1 MSTFYTIYS
10 VELDGRAY
18 VGATCLPLAERLA
31 LHRCVPTRQ
40 AVSGAYALL
49 HGGGTVSVL
58 ETGTYENVDHRDA
71 RELHWI
77 SQKRAEGLE
86 LTNVRTPGNWRRFA
100 SNEAYMRHRIECEC
114 CGRVVSRR
122 NFAVHRRS
130 KVCMASHAQT
140 HDHVDT
146 PGTVELENDT
156 VMTEATEDAADTLV
170 AMEE

>member
-1 MSTFYTIYS
+1 M
-10 VELDGRAY
+10 
-18 VGATCLPLAERLA
+18 PLAERLA

-58 ETGTYENVDHRDA
+58 ETNHFQGVDHRNA
-71 RELHWI
+71 RELYWI
-77 SQKRAEGLE
+77 NQKRAQGLE
-86 LTNVRTPGNWRRFA
+86 MTNIRKPGNWRRFP

-130 KVCMASHAQT
+130 KVCMASHAQAQE
-140 HDHVDT
+140 DVDT

-156 VMTEATEDAADTLV
+156 VMTEATEDAADSLV
-170 AMEE
+170 SMEE

>member
-31 LHRCVPTRQ
+31 LHKCVPTRQ

-49 HGGGTVSVL
+49 HGGGSVSVL
-58 ETGTYENVDHRDA
+58 ETNQFQGVDHRNA
-71 RELHWI
+71 RELYWI
-77 SQKRAEGLE
+77 NQKRAQGLE
-86 LTNVRTPGNWRRFA
+86 FTNIRKPGNWRRFA
-100 SNEAYMRHRIECEC
+100 SNDAYMRHPVECEC

-146 PGTVELENDT
+146 SGTVELENDT
-156 VMTEATEDAADTLV
+156 VMAEATEDTPDTLV